1 MPESTMPVVCTKL
14 WMAVRWDIFEFL
26 LLHLLYLQ
34 VLIVAGG
41 SVPALGTR
49 LQSTEVLDL
58 SQE

>member
-1 MPESTMPVVCTKL
+1 MPVVCTKL

-26 LLHLLYLQ
+26 FLHLLYSQ